1 MQRLFATRLAIFGHA
16 SIDQFS
22 QSLPSLCARQMHTTI
37 SLLQTSVSGGTG
49 GQPSDPFTQQL
60 QEKTERELADLV
72 AAAQAR
78 KETVAADSESDDER
92 PQMQPA
98 QLDEIGGPK
107 GKEPT
112 RFGDWERNGRCSD
125 F

>member
-1 MQRLFATRLAIFGHA
+1 MQRIIATRLAILGHA
-16 SIDQFS
+16 TLDQLS
-22 QSLPSLCARQMHTTI
+22 TSLPSLCTRQM
-37 SLLQTSVSGGTG
+37 QTSVTLLQHSAAGGKG

-78 KETVAADSESDDER
+78 KEAEGLESDDEK
-92 PQMQPA
+92 PELPPA
-98 QLDEIGGPK
+98 RDDEIGGPK

-112 RFGDWERNGRCSD
+112 RYGDWERGGRCSD

>member
-1 MQRLFATRLAIFGHA
+1 M
-16 SIDQFS
+16 
-22 QSLPSLCARQMHTTI
+22 
-37 SLLQTSVSGGTG
+37 QTSVTLLQHSAAGGKG

-78 KETVAADSESDDER
+78 KEAEGLESDDEK
-92 PQMQPA
+92 PELPPA
-98 QLDEIGGPK
+98 RDDEIGGPK

-112 RFGDWERNGRCSD
+112 RYGDWERGGRCSD